1 MNQEGVLIHN
11 NDYIIR
17 FPNGS
22 LMYEGLI
29 VKVQGL

>member
-11 NDYIIR
+11 NDYR
-17 FPNGS
+17 FGS